1 MKVKAHQQIFNI
13 ISFEKSG
20 VWAEDKIG
28 QECFLE
34 NDTVEGPFLEI
45 QHKHDLFDDL
55 NYDN

>member
-20 VWAEDKIG
+20 VWAEDRIG

-34 NDTVEGPFLEI
+34 NDTFSLVFHPL
-45 QHKHDLFDDL
+45 LYL